1 MTTEADTCRTY
12 VIKKLYGAD
21 WNDDQIREQVS
32 FTDGRILVAGN
43 RTARKKQK
51 RADYILRYR
60 HDFPIAVVEAKAE
73 YRHAA
78 DGLPQAKTYAEI
90 LGLKFAYATNGR
102 DIIEFDFTTGE
113 TKELDGFPSPDTL
126 FGRLYSGTI
135 SAEAEKTL
143 LTPARSTKPLR
154 YYQDIAINRA
164 VENILKGQQRLLLT
178 LATGTG
184 KTKIAAQIAYKLWS
198 SRWTRKGTGIR
209 RPKILFVS
217 DRNFLVDDPYTK
229 DFAIFGDARHKIQR
243 EVNTA
248 RDMYFVIY
256 QAVSDR
262 EYKEEWIPGL
272 YRQYPPDFFDL
283 IIVDECHRGSA
294 NDESTWREILNHFH
308 SAVQLGMTA
317 TPLRDS
323 DNRDTYAYF
332 GNPLYIYSLQQ
343 GIDDGFLA
351 PYRVHRIVSDKDLD
365 GYRPDVGEQDRYGR
379 AIPDKV
385 YRTQNFD
392 RELALLPRTKAFA
405 RHLTNFLKKNDRF
418 AKTIVFCADQDHA
431 ADMMLELQKLNPD
444 IMKDHPDYIVRI
456 TGNDGDEGRGYLDRF
471 TDVEKKTPTIV
482 TTSQLLSTGVDVPTC
497 RVIAI
502 ARTINSPT
510 EFKQIIGRGTRVRDD
525 YGKLYFEIIDY
536 TGSAVERFADPDFD
550 GFPALATQ
558 EEIDAAGE
566 IKPNSEQILQP
577 EESLEDADIVTEPPQ
592 KPLFTD
598 DEKYVPRKYYVD
610 KGTVEIVANVVY
622 ELDPNGNRLRVVTY
636 TEFSAEV
643 VSSMYTTAADLRS
656 KWSDA
661 EQRAA
666 LIAALETRGV
676 SLEALLDL
684 SGQPEADPFDLLCHI
699 AFRSPLRTRRERSD
713 YLRKEQREFFEKFS
727 PEAREILNEIL
738 DKYVELGIAQFKM
751 PEVFYLPPLVKHG
764 NVMEISKKFGGTEKL
779 RNALA
784 NMQTMLYA
792 M

>member
-12 VIKKLYGAD
+12 VIPKLHRAN
-21 WNDDQIREQVS
+21 WTDDQIREQVS
-32 FTDGRILVAGN
+32 FTDGRILVAGQ

-73 YRHAA
+73 YHHAA
-78 DGLPQAKTYAEI
+78 EGLPQAKTYAQI
-90 LGLKFAYATNGR
+90 LGLKFAYATNGMN
-102 DIIEFDFTTGE
+102 IIEFDFMTGE
-113 TKELDGFPSPDTL
+113 TTEINEFPSPDVL
-126 FGRLYSGTI
+126 FGRLYGGTI
-135 SAEAEKTL
+135 NKENEKVL
-143 LTPARSTKPLR
+143 LSPARSNKPLR
-154 YYQDIAINRA
+154 YYQDIAINRT
-164 VENILKGQQRLLLT
+164 VETILNGENRLLLT

-198 SRWTRKGTGIR
+198 SRWTRKGIGVR

-294 NDESTWREILNHFH
+294 NEESTWREILKHFN

-317 TPLRDS
+317 TPLRD

-332 GNPLYIYSLQQ
+332 KNPLYIYSLQQ

-365 GYRPDVGEQDRYGR
+365 GYRPGVGEQDRYGR

-385 YRTQNFD
+385 YRTPNFD

-431 ADMMLELQKLNPD
+431 ADMMLELQKLNAD
-444 IMKDHPDYIVRI
+444 IMKDYPDYIVRI

-497 RVIAI
+497 KIIAI

-566 IKPNSEQILQP
+566 VKPGSEEILQP
-577 EESLEDADIVTEPPQ
+577 EETLDGANILNEPHQ

-636 TEFSAEV
+636 TEYTAEV

-656 KWSDA
+656 KWSNA

-666 LIAALETRGV
+666 VIAALESRGV
-676 SLEALLDL
+676 ALEALLDL
-684 SGQPEADPFDLLCHI
+684 SGQTEADPFDMLCHI
-699 AFRSPLRTRRERSD
+699 AFHSPLRTRRERSD

-727 PEAREILNEIL
+727 PEAHEILNEIL

-751 PEVFYLPPLVKHG
+751 PEVFHLPPLVRHG
-764 NVMEISKKFGGTEKL
+764 NVMEISRKFGGTEKL
-779 RNALA
+779 RIALA
-784 NMQTMLYA
+784 DMQAMLYA
-792 M
+792 L

>member
-1 MTTEADTCRTY
+1 MPTEADTCRTY
-12 VIKKLYGAD
+12 VIPKLRRAD
-21 WNDDQIREQVS
+21 WSDDQIRELVS
-32 FTDGRILVAGN
+32 FTDGRILVAGQ

-60 HDFPIAVVEAKAE
+60 HDFPIAVVEAKME
-73 YRHAA
+73 FRHAA
-78 DGLPQAKTYAEI
+78 DGLPQAKAYAEI

-102 DIIEFDFTTGE
+102 EIIEFDFLTGE
-113 TKELDGFPSPDTL
+113 TSEITEFPSPEIL
-126 FGRLYSGTI
+126 FGRLYGGTL
-135 SAEAEKTL
+135 SKQNEKTL
-143 LTPARSTKPLR
+143 LSPARSSKPLR

-164 VENILKGQQRLLLT
+164 VERILKGDKRLLLT

-184 KTKIAAQIAYKLWS
+184 KTKIAAQIAYKLWQ
-198 SRWTRKGTGIR
+198 SRWTRKGTGTR

-229 DFAIFGDARHKIQR
+229 DFAIFGDARHKIQK

-262 EYKEEWIPGL
+262 EYVDEWVPGL
-272 YRQYPPDFFDL
+272 YRQYSPEFFDL
-283 IIVDECHRGSA
+283 IIVDECHRGAS
-294 NDESTWREILNHFH
+294 NKEGSWHEILDYFQP
-308 SAVQLGMTA
+308 AVQLGMTA
-317 TPLRDS
+317 TPLRD
-323 DNRDTYAYF
+323 DNRDSYAYF
-332 GNPLYIYSLQQ
+332 GNPLYTYSLQQ

-351 PYRVHRIVSDKDLD
+351 PYRVHRIVTDKDLD
-365 GYRPDVGEQDRYGR
+365 GFRPDEGQRDRYGR
-379 AIPDKV
+379 VIPDKL
-385 YRTQNFD
+385 YRTPNFD
-392 RELALLPRTKAFA
+392 RDLALQQRTKAFA
-405 RHLTNFLKKNDRF
+405 RHLTNFLKKTDRF
-418 AKTIVFCADQDHA
+418 AKTIVFCADQEHA
-431 ADMMLELQKLNPD
+431 AEMMIQLQKINTDMMKEYPN
-444 IMKDHPDYIVRI
+444 YIVRI
-456 TGNDGDEGRGYLDRF
+456 TGNDGDEGRGYLDSF

-502 ARTINSPT
+502 ARTINSTT

-536 TGSAVERFADPDFD
+536 TGSAVERVADPTFN
-550 GFPALATQ
+550 GYPALATQ

-566 IKPNSEQILQP
+566 VKPGSEQILQP
-577 EESLEDADIVTEPPQ
+577 EETLDGADILNEPPQ

-610 KGTVEIVANVVY
+610 NGTVEIVANVVY

-636 TEFSAEV
+636 TEYTAEV
-643 VSSMYTTAADLRS
+643 VSNMYTTAADLRS
-656 KWSDA
+656 KWSNAD
-661 EQRAA
+661 QRAA
-666 LIAALETRGV
+666 VIAALESRGV
-676 SLEALLDL
+676 ALEALLDL
-684 SGQPEADPFDLLCHI
+684 SGQPESDPFDMLCHI
-699 AFRSPLRTRRERSD
+699 AFHSPLRTRRERSD

-751 PEVFYLPPLVKHG
+751 PEVFHLPPLVRHG
-764 NVMEISKKFGGTEKL
+764 NAMEISRKFGGTEKL
-779 RNALA
+779 RTALA
-784 NMQTMLYA
+784 NMQAMLYA
-792 M
+792 V